1 MTSMNSTLLNNVIKD
16 KFTLIGLAV
25 AGLKEKLS
33 HSEIENNDIEVI
45 ELLIGQSGAD
55 LQEMVK

>member
-1 MTSMNSTLLNNVIKD
+1 MTGINSTLLNDVIKD

-33 HSEIENNDIEVI
+33 HSEIENSDIEVI
-45 ELLIGQSGAD
+45 ELLIGQSGSELEA
-55 LQEMVK
+55 MVE